1 MKRRILLLPGDGI
14 GPEVVREA
22 KKVLEIVGKRYAL
35 QLDFQEANLGG
46 AAIDAEGSAYPASTQ
61 AAAREADA
69 ILLGAVGGPQWDSLP
84 AAQRPERG
92 LLAIRADLDLFC
104 NLRPALLFPEL
115 AGASSLR
122 TEKVAGLDLLIV
134 RELTGG
140 IYFGEPRGISVREDG
155 VREGVGVQHLWAAW
169 CA

>member
-22 KKVLEIVGKRYAL
+22 KKVLEVVGKRYAL
-35 QLDFQEANLGG
+35 QLEFREANLGG
-46 AAIDAEGSAYPASTQ
+46 AAIDAEGTAYPASTQ

-92 LLAIRADLDLFC
+92 CWRSGRIWIFSATFGQR
-104 NLRPALLFPEL
+104 
-115 AGASSLR
+115 SYSLNWP
-122 TEKVAGLDLLIV
+122 VLQV
-134 RELTGG
+134 
-140 IYFGEPRGISVREDG
+140 
-155 VREGVGVQHLWAAW
+155 
-169 CA
+169 CARSE